1 MKYIFLND
9 DLNGMIFL
17 QPIFYFKYL
26 VILNISVVVLYFKYL
41 VILNIS
47 IVLYFKYTVILNI
60 SAVLYF
66 KYLVILNI
74 SPVLYFKYPVILN
87 ISAVL
92 YFKYPVIINIS
103 AVLYFKYPV
112 ILNISAASEDNAT
125 SACDLKFMKNYEL
138 SIKYCIYHSLL
149 FYANHTYVFFI
160 LFHIEYRYDLGNV

>member
-1 MKYIFLND
+1 MDGIFLCLMKYIFLND

-47 IVLYFKYTVILNI
+47 
-60 SAVLYF
+60 
-66 KYLVILNI
+66 
-74 SPVLYFKYPVILN
+74 P
-87 ISAVL
+87 
-92 YFKYPVIINIS
+92 
-103 AVLYFKYPV
+103 VLYFKYPV

>member
-47 IVLYFKYTVILNI
+47 IVLYFKYT
-60 SAVLYF
+60 
-66 KYLVILNI
+66 
-74 SPVLYFKYPVILN
+74 VILN